1 LSLSE
6 NTHRFGVMGKFVDIM
21 RAVLSESSRI
31 LVEREREVKFIIA
44 SMVVGGHVLLEGVP
58 GIAKTLTAR
67 VVAKLFNLKYRRIQF
82 TPDLLP
88 ADIIGTK
95 IYNPKT
101 SDFEIRTG
109 PIFANIVLAD
119 EINRASPR
127 TQSALLEAMQERQ
140 VTIEGETMRLED
152 PFIVIATQNPIE
164 MEGTFPLPEAQ
175 IDRFLV
181 KINVEYPSEKGLIQI
196 MKRADEIEEELRRLA
211 PVASGKDIIDA
222 RAEVRKVFVDDSLLD
237 YIVRVVKGTH
247 EHPAVRLGASP
258 RGAIAL
264 HKLSRVWAIMSG
276 RDYVI
281 PDDIKAVA
289 REALQHRIILKPEYA
304 FEGVT
309 PTKVVDEV
317 IAKVPVP
324 TP

>member
-1 LSLSE
+1 V
-6 NTHRFGVMGKFVDIM
+6 NIM
-21 RAVLSESSRI
+21 RSIISESSRI
-31 LVEREREVKFIIA
+31 LVEREREVKFIVA
-44 SMVVGGHVLLEGVP
+44 SMVVSGHVLLEGVP

-67 VVAKLFNLKYRRIQF
+67 VVAKLFNLSYRRIQF

-95 IYNPKT
+95 VYNPKT

-140 VTIEGETMRLED
+140 VTIEGETMRLDD

-181 KINVEYPSEKGLIQI
+181 KINVEYPSDQGLVQI
-196 MKRADEIEEELRRLA
+196 MKRADEIEEELKRLS
-211 PVASGKDIIDA
+211 PVASGDDIISA
-222 RAEVRKVFVDDSLLD
+222 RAEVRKVFIDDSLLD
-237 YIVRVVKGTH
+237 YIVKIVKGTH

-289 REALQHRIILKPEYA
+289 RETLQHRIILKPEFA
-304 FEGVT
+304 FEGIT
-309 PTKVVDEV
+309 PARVIEEV
-317 IAKVPVP
+317 LAKVPVP

>member
-1 LSLSE
+1 
-6 NTHRFGVMGKFVDIM
+6 MDIM
-21 RAVLSESSRI
+21 KAVLSESSRI
-31 LVEREREVKFIIA
+31 LVEREREVKFIVA
-44 SMVVGGHVLLEGVP
+44 SMVVSGHVLLEGVP

-95 IYNPKT
+95 VYNPKT
-101 SDFEIRTG
+101 SDFEVRTG

-175 IDRFLV
+175 VDRFLV
-181 KINVEYPSEKGLIQI
+181 KINVEYPSDKGLIQI

-222 RAEVRKVFVDDSLLD
+222 RAEVRKVFIDDSLLD
-237 YIVRVVKGTH
+237 YIVRIVKGTH

-309 PTKVVDEV
+309 PAKVVEEV
-317 IAKVPVP
+317 LAKIPVP

>member
-1 LSLSE
+1 
-6 NTHRFGVMGKFVDIM
+6 MGKFVDIM
-21 RAVLSESSRI
+21 RAVISESSRI
-31 LVEREREVKFIIA
+31 LVERERETKFIIA
-44 SMVVGGHVLLEGVP
+44 SMVVSGHVLLEGVP

-67 VVAKLFNLKYRRIQF
+67 VVAKLFNLRYKRIQF

-181 KINVEYPSEKGLIQI
+181 KINVEYPSDKGLIQI
-196 MKRADEIEEELRRLA
+196 MKRADEIEEELKRLT
-211 PVASGKDIIDA
+211 PVASGQDIIDA
-222 RAEVRKVFVDDSLLD
+222 RAEVRNVFVDDSLLD
-237 YIVRVVKGTH
+237 YIVRIVRGTH
-247 EHPAVRLGASP
+247 GHPAVRLGASP

-309 PTKVVDEV
+309 PRKVVDEV
-317 IAKVPVP
+317 LAKIPVP

>member
-1 LSLSE
+1 
-6 NTHRFGVMGKFVDIM
+6 MGKFVDIM
-21 RAVLSESSRI
+21 RSVLSESSRI
-31 LVEREREVKFIIA
+31 LVEREREVKFIVA

-67 VVAKLFNLKYRRIQF
+67 VVAKLFNLRYRRIQF

-95 IYNPKT
+95 VYNPKT
-101 SDFEIRTG
+101 SDFEVRTG

-140 VTIEGETMRLED
+140 VTIEGETMRLDD

-181 KINVEYPSEKGLIQI
+181 KINVEYPSDEGLKQI
-196 MKRADEIEEELRRLA
+196 MKRADEIEEELRRLS
-211 PVASGKDIIDA
+211 PVASGQDIIGA
-222 RAEVRKVFVDDSLLD
+222 RAEVRNVFIDESLLD
-237 YIVRVVKGTH
+237 YIVKIVKGTH
-247 EHPAVRLGASP
+247 EHPAVRLGSSP

-309 PTKVVDEV
+309 PARVIDEV
-317 IAKVPVP
+317 LAKVPVP
-324 TP
+324 AP

>member
-1 LSLSE
+1 
-6 NTHRFGVMGKFVDIM
+6 MDIM
-21 RAVLSESSRI
+21 KAVLSESSRI
-31 LVEREREVKFIIA
+31 LVEREREVKFIVA
-44 SMVVGGHVLLEGVP
+44 SMVVSGHVLLEGVP

-101 SDFEIRTG
+101 SDFEVRTG

-181 KINVEYPSEKGLIQI
+181 KINVEYPSDKGLIQI

-222 RAEVRKVFVDDSLLD
+222 RAEVRKVFIDDSLLD
-237 YIVRVVKGTH
+237 YIVRIVKGTH

-309 PTKVVDEV
+309 PAKVVEEV
-317 IAKVPVP
+317 LAKIPVP

>member
-1 LSLSE
+1 
-6 NTHRFGVMGKFVDIM
+6 MGKFVDIM
-21 RAVLSESSRI
+21 RSVLSESSRI
-31 LVEREREVKFIIA
+31 LVEREREVKFIVA
-44 SMVVGGHVLLEGVP
+44 SMVVSGHVLLEGVP

-67 VVAKLFNLKYRRIQF
+67 VVAKLFNLSYRRIQF

-95 IYNPKT
+95 VYNPKT

-140 VTIEGETMRLED
+140 VTIEGETMRLDD

-181 KINVEYPSEKGLIQI
+181 KINVEYPSDQGLIQI
-196 MKRADEIEEELRRLA
+196 MKRADEIEDELGRLS
-211 PVASGKDIIDA
+211 PVASRDDIIGA
-222 RAEVRKVFVDDSLLD
+222 RAEVRKVFMDDSLLD
-237 YIVRVVKGTH
+237 YIVKIVKGTH

-289 REALQHRIILKPEYA
+289 REAMQHRIILKPEYA

-309 PTKVVDEV
+309 PARVIEEV
-317 IAKVPVP
+317 LAKVPVP

>member
-1 LSLSE
+1 
-6 NTHRFGVMGKFVDIM
+6 MGKFVDVM
-21 RAVLSESSRI
+21 KSVLSESSRI
-31 LVEREREVKFIIA
+31 LVEREREVKFIVA

-67 VVAKLFNLKYRRIQF
+67 VVAKLFNLTYRRIQF

-95 IYNPKT
+95 VYNPKT

-140 VTIEGETMRLED
+140 VTIEGETMRLDD
-152 PFIVIATQNPIE
+152 PFIVVATQNPIE

-181 KINVEYPSEKGLIQI
+181 KINVEYPSDQGLVQI
-196 MKRADEIEEELRRLA
+196 MKRADEIEEELRRLS
-211 PVASGKDIIDA
+211 PVASRQDIADA
-222 RAEVRKVFVDDSLLD
+222 REEVRKVFIDDSLLN
-237 YIVRVVKGTH
+237 YMVEVVRGTH

-264 HKLSRVWAIMSG
+264 HKLSRVWALMGG

-289 REALQHRIILKPEYA
+289 REALQHRIILKPEFA

-309 PTKVVDEV
+309 PARVVEEV
-317 IAKVPVP
+317 LAKVPVP
-324 TP
+324 AP

>member
-1 LSLSE
+1 
-6 NTHRFGVMGKFVDIM
+6 MDIM
-21 RAVLSESSRI
+21 KAVLSESSRI
-31 LVEREREVKFIIA
+31 LVEREREVKFIVA
-44 SMVVGGHVLLEGVP
+44 SMVVSGHVLLEGVP

-95 IYNPKT
+95 VYNPKT
-101 SDFEIRTG
+101 SDFEVRTG

-181 KINVEYPSEKGLIQI
+181 KINVEYPSDKGLIQI

-222 RAEVRKVFVDDSLLD
+222 RAEVRKVFIDDSLLD
-237 YIVRVVKGTH
+237 YIVRIVKGTH

-309 PTKVVDEV
+309 PAKVVEEV
-317 IAKVPVP
+317 LAKIPVP

>member
-1 LSLSE
+1 
-6 NTHRFGVMGKFVDIM
+6 MGKFVDIM
-21 RAVLSESSRI
+21 RSVLSESSRI
-31 LVEREREVKFIIA
+31 LVEREREVKFIVA
-44 SMVVGGHVLLEGVP
+44 SMVVSGHVLLEGVP

-67 VVAKLFNLKYRRIQF
+67 VVAKLFNLRYRRIQF

-95 IYNPKT
+95 VYNPKT
-101 SDFEIRTG
+101 SDFEVRTG

-140 VTIEGETMRLED
+140 VTIEGETMRLDD

-181 KINVEYPSEKGLIQI
+181 KISVEYPSDQGLVQI
-196 MKRADEIEEELRRLA
+196 MKRADEIEEELRRIS
-211 PVASGKDIIDA
+211 PVASGQDIIEA
-222 RAEVRKVFVDDSLLD
+222 RAEVKKVFIDDSLLD
-237 YIVRVVKGTH
+237 YIVRIVKGTH

-309 PTKVVDEV
+309 TARVIEEV
-317 IAKVPVP
+317 LAKVPVP
-324 TP
+324 AP